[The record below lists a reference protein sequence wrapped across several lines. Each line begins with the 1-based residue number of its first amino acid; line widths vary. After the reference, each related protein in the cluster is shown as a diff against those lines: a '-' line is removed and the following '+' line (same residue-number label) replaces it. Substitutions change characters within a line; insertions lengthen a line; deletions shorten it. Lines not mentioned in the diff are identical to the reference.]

1 MIWAIVVAA
10 GAGTR
15 YGARKQF
22 LELNGKSVAARSIA
36 AARSVANRV
45 VLVIPPDVHPRDL
58 PSDIDA
64 DVIVPGG
71 ETRSASV
78 RAGLDEIPLDASVIV
93 IHDAAR
99 PMAKAELFRRVVDA
113 VEAGADGAVCGAA
126 VTDTIK
132 VVGKV
137 DGQRMVVTTLDRDAL
152 IAVQTPQAFEPGA
165 LRHAH
170 GSELN
175 ATDDAALVE
184 ITGGTVIIVDG
195 DPDNVKVT
203 IPRDLE
209 FLGGLA

>member
-22 LELNGKSVAARSIA
+22 LELGGKSVAAWSIA
-36 AARSVANRV
+36 AARTVASRV
-45 VLVIPPDVHPRDL
+45 VLVIPNDMHPREL
-58 PSDIDA
+58 PGDVDA

-78 RAGLDEIPLDASVIV
+78 RAGLDEIPLDATVVV

-99 PMAKAELFRRVVDA
+99 PMAKAALFQRVVDA
-113 VEAGADGAVCGAA
+113 VAAGADGAVCGAP

-137 DGQRMVVTTLDRDAL
+137 DGQRIVVTTLDRDGL
-152 IAVQTPQAFEPGA
+152 IAVQTPQAFQPSV

-170 GSELN
+170 GSQRN

-184 ITGGTVIIVDG
+184 ITGGTVVIVDG
-195 DPDNVKVT
+195 DPDNIKVT
-203 IPRDLE
+203 VPRDLSL
-209 FLGGLA
+209 LGGQL

>member
-22 LELNGKSVAARSIA
+22 LELNGKSVAAWSIA
-36 AARSVANRV
+36 AARTVANRV
-45 VLVIPPDVHPRDL
+45 VLVIPSDMHPRDL
-58 PSDIDA
+58 PSDVDA
-64 DVIVPGG
+64 DVIVLGG

-78 RAGLDEIPLDASVIV
+78 RAGLDEIPLDATVVI

-99 PMAKAELFRRVVDA
+99 PMAKAALFHRVVEA
-113 VEAGADGAVCGAA
+113 VEAGADGAVCGAP

-137 DGQRMVVTTLDRDAL
+137 DGMRMVVTTLDRDAL
-152 IAVQTPQAFEPGA
+152 IAVQTPQAFVPSV

-170 GSELN
+170 GALLN

-184 ITGGTVIIVDG
+184 MTGGTIVIVDG
-195 DPDNVKVT
+195 DADNVKVT
-203 IPRDLE
+203 IPRDLQL
-209 FLGGLA
+209 LGGLS

>member
-22 LELNGKSVAARSIA
+22 LELRGKSVAAWSFD

-45 VLVIPPDVHPRDL
+45 VLVIPPDMHPREL
-58 PSDIDA
+58 PDDVTA

-78 RAGLDEIPLDASVIV
+78 RAGLDEVPLDATVVV

-99 PMAKAELFRRVVDA
+99 PMANAALFQRVVDA
-113 VEAGADGAVCGAA
+113 VEAGADGAVCGAP

-132 VVGKV
+132 VVGTV
-137 DGQRMVVTTLDRDAL
+137 DGQRMVVTTLDREAL
-152 IAVQTPQAFEPGA
+152 IAVQTPQAFAPGV

-170 GSELN
+170 GSQLN

-184 ITGGTVIIVDG
+184 ITGGSVVIVDG
-195 DPDNVKVT
+195 DPDNIKVT
-203 IPRDLE
+203 LPRDLAV
-209 FLGGLA
+209 LSRQA

>member
-22 LELNGKSVAARSIA
+22 LELNGTSIAAHSIA
-36 AARSVANRV
+36 AARSVARRV
-45 VLVIPPDVHPRDL
+45 VLVIPADFNPRDL

-64 DVIVPGG
+64 DVVVPGG
-71 ETRSASV
+71 TTRSQSV
-78 RAGLDEIPLDASVIV
+78 RAGLDEVPLDASVIV

-99 PMAKAELFRRVVDA
+99 PMATEALFRRVVDA
-113 VEAGADGAVCGAA
+113 VEAGADGAVCGAP

-132 VVGKV
+132 VVGTV
-137 DGQRMVVTTLDRDAL
+137 DGVRMVVTTLDRDAL
-152 IAVQTPQAFEPGA
+152 IAVQTPQAFAPSA

-170 GSELN
+170 GSQRD

-184 ITGGTVIIVDG
+184 MTGGTVVIVDG
-195 DPDNVKVT
+195 DPENIKIT
-203 IPRDLE
+203 IPRDLQL
-209 FLGGLA
+209 LGGHQ